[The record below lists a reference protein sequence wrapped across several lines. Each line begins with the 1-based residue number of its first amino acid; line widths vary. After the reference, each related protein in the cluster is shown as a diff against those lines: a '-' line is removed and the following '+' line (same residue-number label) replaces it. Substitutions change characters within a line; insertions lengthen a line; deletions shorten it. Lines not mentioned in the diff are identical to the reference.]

1 MYHILSHSSDSEYAA
16 DLQEVLKMSISI
28 LRDLAIEWALLHLVM
43 RAGLSSK
50 LPSSMFISGPVLTL
64 ALDGAEK
71 SLMHLQAA
79 ISAGSCAVVITKI
92 CRQSLKRGIR
102 TILMKKAL
110 IETSLSEILDPNSNW
125 LVNQIRSCNS
135 L

>member
-79 ISAGSCAVVITKI
+79 ISAGSVVITKI